1 MREPRRLDSDAFGC
15 YTRCASQYLGII
27 TACEENAV
35 TTRIKKKNRNT
46 LFARI
51 LSIFLAL
58 LIVGGSLAAL
68 IELL

>member
-1 MREPRRLDSDAFGC
+1 M
-15 YTRCASQYLGII
+15 
-27 TACEENAV
+27 